1 MARLGNWW
9 VSKHEALPGESVQHA
24 YNVNYLR
31 QTGRPLG
38 GKLYLTDRRL
48 LFSPHKLDAVLGG
61 ERATIELDSIVD
73 VSTLERGTGPED
85 EPGRSADRLLVEC
98 ADDSRHSFVVG
109 KPETVADEIVTA
121 ITDRAA
127 DLVDSENVTDDTE

>member
-61 ERATIELDSIVD
+61 ERTTIELDSVVD

-98 ADDSRHSFVVG
+98 ADDSTHSFVVG

-121 ITDRAA
+121 ITERGAHLAA
-127 DLVDSENVTDDTE
+127 EGETDDTE